1 MATIIW
7 DLSTPILSDTMD
19 IVRSRGS
26 LVEAPDPLK
35 PKRGV
40 RGRVYITREWHQ
52 RTRAEA
58 GIIVELTFRGWRGPQ
73 PEWHH
78 ERCGLS

>member
-1 MATIIW
+1 MSTIIW
-7 DLSTPILSDTMD
+7 DLSTPILSDTLD

-52 RTRAEA
+52 RTRADF
-58 GIIVELTFRGWRGPQ
+58 LSRTFYID
-73 PEWHH
+73 
-78 ERCGLS
+78 LM